1 MISFNKCLY
10 ILYFIV
16 CESLIS
22 EFDPLSRKPS
32 QINTSLQINIEHPS
46 PQSSPHLPLPH
57 SLNPFLPTGHG
68 SSNNPFESENFS
80 SLRPTQSET
89 NISGLTTQDR
99 NISPTEF
106 HQINMTKSQDVF
118 NNKQTNRQCIV
129 ISPAPKDSPQISPRL
144 SPSTSLR
151 LSPHGSIPSE
161 RPQGS
166 HLGSSESLDN
176 PFQSDSD
183 QEHGKDYPV
192 SKSVFWV
199 DQSDSEVEMMKV
211 NWGDG
216 KGKEKRRGN
225 RFEHRSGSLEVLDTK
240 NALDGTKLD
249 YSFRRMRSTTT
260 GPSLS
265 QSADYSVSS
274 PNIPS
279 IIKESRNQSTVQTS
293 RVVSKSPKLFRKK
306 VR

>member
-1 MISFNKCLY
+1 MISFNNCLY

-32 QINTSLQINIEHPS
+32 QISTSLQINIEHPS

-57 SLNPFLPTGHG
+57 SLNPFLPTD
-68 SSNNPFESENFS
+68 NPFESENFS

-106 HQINMTKSQDVF
+106 HQIHTTKSQDVF